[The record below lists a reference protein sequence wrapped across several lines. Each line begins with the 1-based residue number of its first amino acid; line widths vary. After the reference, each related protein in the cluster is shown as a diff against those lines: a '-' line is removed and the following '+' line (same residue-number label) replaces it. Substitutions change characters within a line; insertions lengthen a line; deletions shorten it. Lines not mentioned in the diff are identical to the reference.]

1 MSIVL
6 YTLVLKWKTGMG
18 GGKERKIV
26 GMEKGPYFHG
36 VKVCSV
42 RKRKKEGA
50 FMGQSKQ
57 KASRDIS

>member
-18 GGKERKIV
+18 GERERKIV

-42 RKRKKEGA
+42 RKRKTERGCFHGA
-50 FMGQSKQ
+50 K
-57 KASRDIS
+57 